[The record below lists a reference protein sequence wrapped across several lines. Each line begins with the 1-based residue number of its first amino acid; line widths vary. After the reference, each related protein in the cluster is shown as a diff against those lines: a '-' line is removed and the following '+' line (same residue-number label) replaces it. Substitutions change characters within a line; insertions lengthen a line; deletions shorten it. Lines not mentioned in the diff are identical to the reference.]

1 MTTEEIIDTYT
12 NENGFLFGIDTVMK
26 VLCPGALYNLQ
37 VEQGNF
43 KIVVWDESN
52 DQPAPSSQEIREE
65 YIRHQAIKETLDYLK
80 SKEK

>member
-1 MTTEEIIDTYT
+1 MTTKELIETYS

-26 VLCPGALYNLQ
+26 VLRPEALYNLQ

-43 KIVVWDESN
+43 KIVVWDKTN
-52 DQPAPSSQEIREE
+52 KQLPPSSQEIKEE
-65 YIRHQAIKETLDYLK
+65 YIRHQAIKETLDYIK